1 MEGLL
6 QTYLLMPCFYW
17 RISLH
22 AKKSTNWSGC
32 ECVHGQSLLQTESVC
47 TAKNKFATILHSQV
61 GLAVDDTKAIQDQ
74 AQLKRLSLQVCNI
87 YCSFVRA
94 IVFLSKFT
102 SYTAW
107 GKWQLEKKNMT
118 RRLNSSPYLGD

>member
-1 MEGLL
+1 MEGML

-17 RISLH
+17 KISLH

-61 GLAVDDTKAIQDQ
+61 GLAVDDTKAIQKQ
-74 AQLKRLSLQVCNI
+74 ACLKRDSVQVCAHVCLHI
-87 YCSFVRA
+87 MTYA
-94 IVFLSKFT
+94 IMV
-102 SYTAW
+102 
-107 GKWQLEKKNMT
+107 
-118 RRLNSSPYLGD
+118 